1 MAQFGKSMGYLLQAM
16 SAANLRHQVIADNIA
31 NVNVP
36 QFQAHEVLFEEQLR
50 AAMAGGDQR
59 PKALSGTALHPLHI
73 PINRPTP
80 VNPARVEPQIVQSQA
95 IYRQDGNTVDME
107 AEQAKLAA
115 NQLWYQALVRSVNDE
130 FTRLRTV
137 ITDGRR

>member
-1 MAQFGKSMGYLLQAM
+1 MPVFGKSMGYLQQAM
-16 SAANLRHQVIADNIA
+16 SAAHLRHQVIADNIA

-36 QFQAHEVLFEEQLR
+36 QFQASEVLFEEQLR
-50 AAMAGGDQR
+50 EAMAGGDQR
-59 PKALSGTALHPLHI
+59 TKSLSGTVLNPLHI

-80 VNPARVEPQIVQSQA
+80 KIPARVEPQIVQSQA

-130 FTRLRTV
+130 FTRLRTA